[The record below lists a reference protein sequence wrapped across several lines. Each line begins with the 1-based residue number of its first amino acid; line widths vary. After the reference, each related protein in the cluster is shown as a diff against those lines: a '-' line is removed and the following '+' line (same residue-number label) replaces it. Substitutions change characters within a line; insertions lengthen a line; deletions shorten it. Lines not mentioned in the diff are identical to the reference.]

1 MVIKMIF
8 EKNCLLFI
16 AFLYPCYY
24 YIMAEILVVVT
35 GSSRINTLHNLVTLP
50 MK

>member
-8 EKNCLLFI
+8 EKNCLFI

-35 GSSRINTLHNLVTLP
+35 GSSRINTLHTLVTLP